1 MKNIA
6 IVLLSLILI
15 SCAEGQA
22 FIEIEEITADNKLCI
37 VPIRS
42 MISQVGSG
50 EKLLIPKPILI
61 DDPKII
67 KTIIS
72 EWGTEKSQH
81 PGFPIYK
88 VVFTKMGKI
97 IRTLSINENLS
108 GIFTGHG
115 YYTFNQNLLFKHK
128 DSFEYLEWINI
139 KTSKLED
146 CKLLL
151 NKLSQSGFI
160 YPDFIYPSSDFQDY
174 SGEIT
179 VNHGDLPR

>member
-72 EWGTEKSQH
+72 EWGTEKSQPPTRPRLHRGGNGKQH
-81 PGFPIYK
+81 PPACEAGLHCG
-88 VVFTKMGKI
+88 VSMC
-97 IRTLSINENLS
+97 RLSIILGEKENS
-108 GIFTGHG
+108 DR
-115 YYTFNQNLLFKHK
+115 KV
-128 DSFEYLEWINI
+128 
-139 KTSKLED
+139 
-146 CKLLL
+146 
-151 NKLSQSGFI
+151 
-160 YPDFIYPSSDFQDY
+160 PRSS
-174 SGEIT
+174 
-179 VNHGDLPR
+179 